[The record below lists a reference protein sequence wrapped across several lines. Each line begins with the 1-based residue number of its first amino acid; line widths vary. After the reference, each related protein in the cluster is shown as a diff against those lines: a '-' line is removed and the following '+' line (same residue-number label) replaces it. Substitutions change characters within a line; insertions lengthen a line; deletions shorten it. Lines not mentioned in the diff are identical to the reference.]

1 MTLVTYRDP
10 QHMASLHRPFLS
22 STRRASQRGI
32 TLLGMLMAAVVIGFV
47 AVVAMGVIPSVNEY
61 FTIKRAVDTIA
72 RSGATTVPEIRA
84 AFEKQKEIEYSI
96 KSVNGKDLDISK
108 ENDQIVIRFAYDAQ
122 ITLMEPV
129 YLLIKYEGRSK

>member
-1 MTLVTYRDP
+1 MNTTTTFRSARLAV
-10 QHMASLHRPFLS
+10 HRPA
-22 STRRASQRGI
+22 RRADQRGI

-96 KSVNGKDLDISK
+96 KSITGKDLDISK
-108 ENDQIVIRFAYDAQ
+108 ENDQVVIRFAYDAQ

-129 YLLIKYEGRSK
+129 YLLIKYQGRSK

>member
-1 MTLVTYRDP
+1 MTTTTPSRSAHTAV
-10 QHMASLHRPFLS
+10 HRS
-22 STRRASQRGI
+22 ARRAGQRGI

-96 KSVNGKDLDISK
+96 KSITGKDLDISK
-108 ENDQIVIRFAYDAQ
+108 ENDQVVIRFAYDAQ
-122 ITLMEPV
+122 VTLMEPV
-129 YLLIKYEGRSK
+129 YLLIKYQGRSK